1 MARRIRIVGSP
12 LARTRLV
19 TALLGLWSATL
30 AVCLFLAV
38 NFSSFSWWPLAVGGV
53 WVPAIAVSFA
63 VAILADRAQR
73 RVLSALGEAVGSGP
87 IGKSSE
93 IEHMRVIT
101 ANLCLRLERAMT
113 YCTAFETLARPA
125 MLVDGQGIIVK
136 MSAGLTALAPEC
148 AETDTA
154 AALLGIRIEPG
165 DDRASYAVALSGQR
179 HVARVTPLVP
189 DRWLIEL
196 DRPGRVVPAHVLD
209 EIGQALAGGHT
220 GYRIAAEI
228 VEDVPE
234 LDLVNSGLTTID
246 AAAARLDALAQGRPV
261 TDDGAND
268 GLAARITGLA
278 RQIEGIDAERET
290 ALDMHRRARER
301 LEKVGA
307 LVEICREAAH
317 TLTRSAGD
325 ARAHMETARGEI
337 DASRSLAGRT
347 IEGAKEISADV
358 EKARAS
364 AEETSERVIAVT
376 GLVGK
381 IDKLVAGIEEVAF
394 RTNLLALNAAVEAAR
409 AGEKGAGFA
418 VVASEVR
425 ELAQASAKTSKDI
438 RTLVKSGLGEA
449 DAGAQGARALAE
461 TMGAVTAHLLN
472 LSEETA
478 MIGTSLASGEEALV
492 AARSDVDLIGDRA
505 KQQAEALN
513 AQPAGQSAGRA

>member
-1 MARRIRIVGSP
+1 L
-12 LARTRLV
+12 LA
-19 TALLGLWSATL
+19 LWSATL

-38 NFSSFSWWPLAVGGV
+38 NFSSLSWWPLAVGGV
-53 WVPAIAVSFA
+53 WVAAIAVSFA

-87 IGKSSE
+87 IGKSPE
-93 IEHMRVIT
+93 IEHMRAIT

-113 YCTAFETLARPA
+113 FCTAFETLARPA

-136 MSAGLTALAPEC
+136 MSAGLTAQAPEC

-154 AALLGIRIEPG
+154 AALLGIAVGLGE
-165 DDRASYAVALSGQR
+165 AQESHAVALSGQR
-179 HVARVTPLVP
+179 HIATVTPLAA

-209 EIGQALAGGHT
+209 DIGQALAGGHT

-234 LDLVNSGLTTID
+234 LELVNSGLATLD
-246 AAAARLDALAQGRPV
+246 AAAARLDALAQGVPV
-261 TDDGAND
+261 EDDGAND

-307 LVEICREAAH
+307 LVEVCREAAQS
-317 TLTRSAGD
+317 LTQSSDD
-325 ARAHMETARGEI
+325 ARAHLEKARGEI
-337 DASRSLAGRT
+337 DAGRSSAGRAA
-347 IEGAKEISADV
+347 EGTNGLRADV
-358 EKARAS
+358 EQAKAS
-364 AEETSERVIAVT
+364 AEATRERVVAVT

-381 IDKLVAGIEEVAF
+381 IDTLMAGIEDVSF

-425 ELAQASAKTSKDI
+425 ELAQASAKTSKEI
-438 RTLVKSGLGEA
+438 RGLVKTGLGEV
-449 DAGAQGARALAE
+449 DAGAQGAKALAE
-461 TMGAVTAHLLN
+461 AMGAVTAHLLN
-472 LSEETA
+472 LSEDTA
-478 MIGTSLASGEEALV
+478 MIGASLASGEEALA

>member
-1 MARRIRIVGSP
+1 M
-12 LARTRLV
+12 ARTRLV
-19 TALLGLWSATL
+19 TALLALWSATL
-30 AVCLFLAV
+30 AVCLFVAV
-38 NFSSFSWWPLAVGGV
+38 NFSSLSWWPLAVGGV
-53 WVPAIAVSFA
+53 WAAAIAVSFA

-87 IGKSSE
+87 IGKSRE
-93 IEHMRVIT
+93 IEHMRAIT

-154 AALLGIRIEPG
+154 VALLGIAVELEETPT
-165 DDRASYAVALSGQR
+165 SHAVALSGQR
-179 HVARVTPLVP
+179 HIATASPLAP

-196 DRPGRVVPAHVLD
+196 DRPGRVVPATVLD
-209 EIGQALAGGHT
+209 EIGQALAGGRT
-220 GYRIAAEI
+220 GYRIAADL

-234 LDLVNSGLTTID
+234 LELVNAGLATLD
-246 AAAARLDALAQGRPV
+246 AAAARLDALAQGSPI
-261 TDDGAND
+261 DDGGAND

-307 LVEICREAAH
+307 LVEICREAAQ
-317 TLTRSAGD
+317 TLTRSAD
-325 ARAHMETARGEI
+325 NARHHMETARGEI
-337 DASRSLAGRT
+337 DAGRSLAGRT
-347 IEGAKEISADV
+347 AEGARGLSANF

-364 AEETSERVIAVT
+364 AEETSERVAAVT

-438 RTLVKSGLGEA
+438 RALVKTGLGEA
-449 DAGAQGARALAE
+449 DAGAQGAQVLAE
-461 TMGAVTAHLLN
+461 TMSTVTAHLLN

-505 KQQAEALN
+505 KQQAEALD
-513 AQPAGQSAGRA
+513 AQPVGQSVGRA

>member
-1 MARRIRIVGSP
+1 M
-12 LARTRLV
+12 ARTRLV
-19 TALLGLWSATL
+19 TALLALWSATL

-38 NFSSFSWWPLAVGGV
+38 NFSALSWWPLAVAGV
-53 WVPAIAVSFA
+53 WVTAIAVSFT

-87 IGKSSE
+87 IGKSRE
-93 IEHMRVIT
+93 IEHMRAIT
-101 ANLCLRLERAMT
+101 ANLCVRLERAMT
-113 YCTAFETLARPA
+113 YCAAFETLARPV
-125 MLVDGQGIIVK
+125 MLVDGQGTIVK

-154 AALLGIRIEPG
+154 AALLGITIGLGE
-165 DDRASYAVALSGQR
+165 ASESHAVTLSGQR
-179 HVARVTPLVP
+179 HIATASQLAP
-189 DRWLIEL
+189 DRWLIEFN
-196 DRPGRVVPAHVLD
+196 RPGRVVPAPVL
-209 EIGQALAGGHT
+209 EELGQALAGGHT

-228 VEDVPE
+228 ADEVPE
-234 LDLVNSGLTTID
+234 LELVNAGLATLD
-246 AAAARLDALAQGRPV
+246 MAAERLDALAQGAPI

-268 GLAARITGLA
+268 GLAARISGLA

-307 LVEICREAAH
+307 LVEICREAAQ
-317 TLTRSAGD
+317 TLTRSADD
-325 ARAHMETARGEI
+325 ARTHMETARSQI
-337 DASRSLAGRT
+337 DAGRSLAGRSA
-347 IEGAKEISADV
+347 EGAKGLRADV

-364 AEETSERVIAVT
+364 AEETGERVAAVT

-438 RTLVKSGLGEA
+438 RALVKTGLGEV

-461 TMGAVTAHLLN
+461 TMGTVTAHLLN

-478 MIGTSLASGEEALV
+478 MIGASLASGEEALA

-505 KQQAEALN
+505 KQQAEALD
-513 AQPAGQSAGRA
+513 AQPAGQSVGRA